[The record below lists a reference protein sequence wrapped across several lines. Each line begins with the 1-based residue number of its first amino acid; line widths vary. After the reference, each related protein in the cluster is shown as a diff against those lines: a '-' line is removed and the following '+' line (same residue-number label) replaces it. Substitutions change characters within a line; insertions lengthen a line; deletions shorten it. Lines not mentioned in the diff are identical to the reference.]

1 MGSLFIFDIIYNFKM
16 EVNQMNYKEEKIFLL
31 EELKKIDKQIS
42 ELGYSENNLETQQEL
57 WALRQDIKSNLKDF
71 EI

>member
-1 MGSLFIFDIIYNFKM
+1 
-16 EVNQMNYKEEKIFLL
+16 MNYEEEKMFLV

-42 ELGYSENNLETQQEL
+42 ELGYSEDNLETQQDL
-57 WALRQDIKSNLKDF
+57 WVLRQDIKDNLKDF

>member
-1 MGSLFIFDIIYNFKM
+1 M
-16 EVNQMNYKEEKIFLL
+16 FLV

-42 ELGYSENNLETQQEL
+42 EIGYSEDNLETQQEL
-57 WALRQDIKSNLKDF
+57 WVLRQDIKDNLKDF

>member
-1 MGSLFIFDIIYNFKM
+1 M
-16 EVNQMNYKEEKIFLL
+16 EVNKMNYEEEKMFLV

-42 ELGYSENNLETQQEL
+42 ELGYSEDNLETQQDL
-57 WALRQDIKSNLKDF
+57 WVLRQDIKDNLKDF

>member
-1 MGSLFIFDIIYNFKM
+1 
-16 EVNQMNYKEEKIFLL
+16 MNYKEEKLFLV

-42 ELGYSENNLETQQEL
+42 EIGYSEDSLETQQEL
-57 WALRQDIKSNLKDF
+57 WVLRQDIKDNLKDF

>member
-1 MGSLFIFDIIYNFKM
+1 
-16 EVNQMNYKEEKIFLL
+16 MNYKEEKLFLV

-42 ELGYSENNLETQQEL
+42 ELGYSEDNLKTQQEL
-57 WALRQDIKSNLKDF
+57 WVLRQDIKDNLKDF

>member
-1 MGSLFIFDIIYNFKM
+1 M
-16 EVNQMNYKEEKIFLL
+16 EVNRMNYKEEKLFLV

-42 ELGYSENNLETQQEL
+42 ELGYSEDNLETQQDL
-57 WALRQDIKSNLKDF
+57 WVLRQDIKDNLKDF

>member
-1 MGSLFIFDIIYNFKM
+1 M
-16 EVNQMNYKEEKIFLL
+16 EVNRMNYKEEKLFLV

-42 ELGYSENNLETQQEL
+42 ELGYSEDNLETQQEL
-57 WALRQDIKSNLKDF
+57 WVLRQDIKDNLKDF

>member
-1 MGSLFIFDIIYNFKM
+1 
-16 EVNQMNYKEEKIFLL
+16 MNYKEEKLFLV

-42 ELGYSENNLETQQEL
+42 EIGYSEDNLETQQEL
-57 WALRQDIKSNLKDF
+57 WVLRQDIKDNLKDF

>member
-1 MGSLFIFDIIYNFKM
+1 M
-16 EVNQMNYKEEKIFLL
+16 EVNRMNYKEEKLFLV

-42 ELGYSENNLETQQEL
+42 EIGYSEENLETQQEL
-57 WALRQDIKSNLKDF
+57 WVLRQDIKDNLKDF